1 MAIWDYADDEL
12 TIVEKAERGRP
23 LPNKLVICDIV
34 ELWSKTEREREI
46 HLKILFKAYDDG
58 KGKLQGI
65 TVYDER
71 EPFFVSCCF
80 HPLFTNNDHT

>member
-46 HLKILFKAYDDG
+46 HLKILFNLSSG
-58 KGKLQGI
+58 
-65 TVYDER
+65 
-71 EPFFVSCCF
+71 
-80 HPLFTNNDHT
+80 